1 MTYTETPTV
10 GGTMGL
16 IATITTIAVAV
27 INVVKNIIDSIRQR
41 RQQQSPPQPAIPCN
55 GNVVDMTYCDNTGRW
70 AYRMPI
76 TNVNPMY
83 INGGN
88 RMFEYDVFQG
98 SDYYDTPNTNMYN
111 RNLPYGYGYNP
122 NKPDYIWQD
131 KTLGQVPSTTEYVP
145 FEARTGFDPVPWLK
159 ASNSYVNTMDPYY
172 PYRSTNQFI
181 KYDGVDPP
189 KDDSYLKDPTAGM
202 LFKDLKNHFQ
212 RRDFNPYEPSRP
224 FATYNPYSI
233 NANDP
238 AANPYNMTQEQIN
251 GMVNRSNYYKDY
263 ILNITKGNTFG
274 APNDIDNPFNLL
286 GGPSYV
292 GPDGKLHIRQ
302 VPPQPEYHARR
313 EFLASG
319 RTKPYPTVGG
329 EVFGRS
335 MYHGFDFQTM
345 NRPDLGYNRVLT
357 GGTEDMY
364 ESRRYTDPVAP
375 ALMSIPFVQSY
386 IRKQQ
391 ADQARQKM
399 GNPDP
404 YASSFAQPVQKPI
417 LQSPYAFANPYAR
430 SIQNQI
436 DRSQL
441 MIDPKMGMDFNDGDP
456 NDRLAMLMNIQPANM
471 TMTPQQELQNQMM
484 MNALYNGTNPNQM
497 NPYNTGSIL
506 GNTHAGMLRGGMQHV
521 NMNYGRPMNQMNP
534 MNANAMYGM
543 NPNMVYGMNNMNNA
557 NAAYGM
563 PQNQMNMMRN
573 NMNGGS
579 LFTEESN
586 IRSMMNYGKPA
597 NQMSNADAMYGMN
610 PNMVNQMQN
619 QQQNQNAMNSQQQ
632 MNTSISDVFGDTAN
646 DNSSKV
652 MGNPNA
658 VAPADRGLSQEEIL
672 INMMKMQNGEIPTDD
687 IPEIREPEKP
697 KSPDELASKLF
708 DLYG

>member
-1 MTYTETPTV
+1 MTYTETPSV
-10 GGTMGL
+10 GGTVGL
-16 IATITTIAVAV
+16 IATITTVVVTV
-27 INVVKNIIDSIRQR
+27 INVVKKLIDSIRQR
-41 RQQQSPPQPAIPCN
+41 RHETNPPQPMIPCN

-76 TNVNPMY
+76 TNINPMY

-98 SDYYDTPNTNMYN
+98 SDYYDTPNSNMYN

-131 KTLGQVPSTTEYVP
+131 KTLGQVPSTCEWVP
-145 FEARTGFDPVPWLK
+145 FESRTGFDPVPWLK

-181 KYDGVDPP
+181 KYDNVDPP

-212 RRDFNPYEPSRP
+212 RRDYNPYEPARP
-224 FATYNPYSI
+224 FATYNPNSI

-238 AANPYNMTQEQIN
+238 AMNPYNMTQEQIN

-274 APNDIDNPFNLL
+274 APNDIDNPYNLL

-292 GPDGKLHIRQ
+292 GPDGQLHIRQ

-345 NRPDLGYNRVLT
+345 NQPDMGYNRVLT

-364 ESRRYTDPVAP
+364 ESRRYTDPIAP
-375 ALMSIPFVQSY
+375 ALMSIPYIQSY
-386 IRKQQ
+386 VRKQQ
-391 ADQARQKM
+391 AEQARQKM

-404 YASSFAQPVQKPI
+404 YASSFAQPVQKPA
-417 LQSPYAFANPYAR
+417 LQNPNMYANPYAR

-441 MIDPKMGMDFNDGDP
+441 LIDPKAGMMLNDGDP

-484 MNALYNGTNPNQM
+484 MNALYYGTNNQQT
-497 NPYNTGSIL
+497 NPYMSGSIL

-521 NMNYGRPMNQMNP
+521 NMNQMNT
-534 MNANAMYGM
+534 NYGM
-543 NPNMVYGMNNMNNA
+543 NMNTNYGMNA
-557 NAAYGM
+557 SYGM
-563 PQNQMNMMRN
+563 SMPMQTQMNMMNQN
-573 NMNGGS
+573 NGS
-579 LFTEESN
+579 VFTDEAN
-586 IRSMMNYGKPA
+586 IRSMMNYGKPMNNMPQNAQNA
-597 NQMSNADAMYGMN
+597 NASYGMPPQN
-610 PNMVNQMQN
+610 PNMNNQMNN
-619 QQQNQNAMNSQQQ
+619 QMTQTNAA
-632 MNTSISDVFGDTAN
+632 NTANIFGDMNMDGSTR
-646 DNSSKV
+646 V
-652 MGNPNA
+652 MGNPNS
-658 VAPADRGLSQEEIL
+658 VPEADRGLSREQIAD
-672 INMMKMQNGEIPTDD
+672 MMFKMQAGEIPTDD
-687 IPEIREPEKP
+687 VPEIREPEKP

-708 DLYG
+708 DLYA